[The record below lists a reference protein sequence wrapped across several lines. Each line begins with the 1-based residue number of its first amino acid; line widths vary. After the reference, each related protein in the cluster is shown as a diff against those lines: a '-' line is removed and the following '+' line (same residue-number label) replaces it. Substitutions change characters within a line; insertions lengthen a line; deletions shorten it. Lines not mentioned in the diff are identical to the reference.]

1 MTKLPVNIS
10 SKKQSAKTAK
20 KGSNDSES
28 AKQKVVGSKEIDD
41 LFRAAKKKS
50 NERKD
55 DAIDENK
62 AQKPKKFRVQ
72 VENRSSSEAAYG
84 IMKSANNTDII
95 NPEAPLER
103 IDAESGL
110 PVYKA
115 HLLKVGEGGGT
126 PLCPFDCNCC
136 FW

>member
-1 MTKLPVNIS
+1 MGKDKVAS
-10 SKKQSAKTAK
+10 SLLKKSGEKAKSGKKNVIVTAEKQLSAKKEIDQLFDSAPKKQS
-20 KGSNDSES
+20 
-28 AKQKVVGSKEIDD
+28 KVEENVFCKDTVKETSFSKP
-41 LFRAAKKKS
+41 
-50 NERKD
+50 RKD
-55 DAIDENK
+55 TN
-62 AQKPKKFRVQ
+62 
-72 VENRSSSEAAYG
+72 EATYG
-84 IMKSANNTDII
+84 IMKSNSGLVIT

-136 FW
+136 F